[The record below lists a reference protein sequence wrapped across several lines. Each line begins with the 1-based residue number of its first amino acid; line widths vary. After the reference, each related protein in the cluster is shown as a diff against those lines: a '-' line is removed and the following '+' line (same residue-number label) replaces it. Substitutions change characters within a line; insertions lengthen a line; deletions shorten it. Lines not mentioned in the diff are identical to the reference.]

1 MPMVER
7 YIQEVTPLKE
17 GESEERYRAYQIRK
31 TKLADMALDK
41 ITGEVVAQYRDAL
54 LKRVSENTLRLEL
67 TFLLRAYSEFGA
79 HYLQTFVISH

>member
-1 MPMVER
+1 MLMLQPYM
-7 YIQEVTPLKE
+7 QEVTPLKK
-17 GESEERYRAYQIRK
+17 GESGERYQAYQIRK

-67 TFLLRAYSEFGA
+67 TFLLRAYSESGA
-79 HYLQTFVISH
+79 HYLQAFVISH